1 MKNIIFFTQFC
12 LILLLSACTDPDP
25 NVDKTG
31 KDEFKSYEVDHP
43 VNSTAQL
50 FHDVIYV
57 PIYSN
62 IYIDQQNQKNLL
74 AATLSIRNTSYAD
87 SLFVSKIDYF
97 NTDGNLVRSYIENL
111 ISLPPMGTINYVIEK
126 EDDLGGAGA
135 NFIVELS
142 AENNGIKPL
151 IQAIMIG
158 QTGNKAFS
166 FVVDGYSLGRG
177 NKK

>member
-1 MKNIIFFTQFC
+1 MNKIFLFMSFC
-12 LILLLSACTDPDP
+12 LVIFVYACAEPNP

-31 KDEFKSYEVDHP
+31 KDEFKSYEVDHA
-43 VNSTAQL
+43 VNSTDQL
-50 FHDVIYV
+50 FHDVIYI

-74 AATLSIRNTSYAD
+74 AATLSIRNTSYVD

-97 NTDGNLVRSYIENL
+97 NTNGDLVRSYIENL

-142 AENNGIKPL
+142 AENNDIKPL

-166 FVVDGYSLGRG
+166 FVVDGYSLGS
-177 NKK
+177 KQ